1 MIIKSFEIDKINK
14 EKYKQF
20 LFYGDNIGLI
30 NEVLDQKFKF
40 NFKNEIFQYEENE
53 ILKNEKNFFEQI
65 LTKSFFENK
74 KLVIINRCT
83 DKINKTV
90 EEIISKKI
98 DDIIIIFISNNL
110 EKRSKLRNL
119 FEKSKSAVC
128 VAFYPDNTKTLSF
141 LINDFFK
148 KLKLPVSQEI
158 TNLIIERNN
167 NDRQSLNN
175 ELLKIES
182 FAKNKKTIRTD
193 EILKLVNNTENN
205 NISEL
210 VDFCLAKNQKKIIRL
225 INENNFSN
233 EDTILIIRTFLN
245 KTKRLIKIKSY
256 IKDNENIENAM
267 SKYKPPIF
275 WKDKD
280 LVKQQ
285 IKNWT
290 DDNVEVLL
298 KTINENEL
306 LIKKNFDNS
315 IKILLDFILSTVKTA

>member
-30 NEVLDQKFKF
+30 SEVIDQKFKL

-74 KLVIINRCT
+74 KLIIINRCT

-141 LINDFFK
+141 LIN
-148 KLKLPVSQEI
+148 
-158 TNLIIERNN
+158 
-167 NDRQSLNN
+167 
-175 ELLKIES
+175 
-182 FAKNKKTIRTD
+182 
-193 EILKLVNNTENN
+193 
-205 NISEL
+205 
-210 VDFCLAKNQKKIIRL
+210 
-225 INENNFSN
+225 NFY
-233 EDTILIIRTFLN
+233 D
-245 KTKRLIKIKSY
+245 
-256 IKDNENIENAM
+256 
-267 SKYKPPIF
+267 
-275 WKDKD
+275 
-280 LVKQQ
+280 
-285 IKNWT
+285 
-290 DDNVEVLL
+290 
-298 KTINENEL
+298 
-306 LIKKNFDNS
+306 
-315 IKILLDFILSTVKTA
+315 KIL